1 MKTTYLN
8 TSKVIVMAPTN
19 TTDIYHKPYLP
30 TALYALAL
38 LLFLLPFFDIKCNNM
53 SMAKLSGISMATG
66 GKPSLSSEMT
76 DMQNSFPGEQR
87 RTASSFDGEGQ
98 LFITAL
104 FALLLGVA
112 GLLYSLLNKGD
123 NQRPAMYIGG
133 LGALA
138 LIGSWIQVSSYVNEN
153 TKTREGPMPDDQ
165 FSAMMNVSAAPTFW
179 FVLCLLCFL
188 AAAYISYQKSNPVV
202 ATKAPAAGASTATM
216 EERPPQAA
224 PQIRIKNPGDQSE
237 FPSAPESERDL
248 G

>member
-1 MKTTYLN
+1 MATT
-8 TSKVIVMAPTN
+8 TN
-19 TTDIYHKPYLP
+19 TTDVYRKPYLP
-30 TALYALAL
+30 AALYALAL

-66 GKPSLSSEMT
+66 GKPSLNSEMA
-76 DMQNSFPGEQR
+76 DMQNNFPGERQR
-87 RTASSFDGEGQ
+87 SATSFDGEGQ

-138 LIGSWIQVSSYVNEN
+138 LIGSWIQVSSYVSEN
-153 TKTREGPMPDDQ
+153 TKTREGPIPDEQ
-165 FSAMMNVSAAPTFW
+165 FSAMMNVSASPTFW

-188 AAAYISYQKSNPVV
+188 AAAYISYQRSKPVV
-202 ATKAPAAGASTATM
+202 ATAAGPATGTSTETVD
-216 EERPPQAA
+216 EKPPQAA